1 MTTLNLT
8 DFKMS
13 PGGFDED
20 EDDDWL
26 WVIETAS
33 LEERHQ

>member
-20 EDDDWL
+20 KDEDWL

-33 LEERHQ
+33 LEER